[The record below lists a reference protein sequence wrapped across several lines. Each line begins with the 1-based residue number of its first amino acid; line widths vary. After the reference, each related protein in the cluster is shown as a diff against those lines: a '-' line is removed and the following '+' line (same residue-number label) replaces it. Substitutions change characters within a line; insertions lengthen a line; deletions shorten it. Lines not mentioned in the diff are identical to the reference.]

1 MNAGALWRAI
11 AATRSR
17 WRLAALSVLTGTG
30 AVVAAGA
37 LLTLSGYLV
46 SRAAQRPEIL
56 LLTTAIVGVRF
67 FGIARAL
74 LRYLER
80 LVSHDLA
87 FRTLTDLRVRFFR
100 RLVPLVP
107 GGIGDARGADLLSRF
122 VADAD
127 RLQDLYLRALGPPL
141 VAIAAG
147 AIAVA
152 VAAIMLP
159 VAGLVIAGALLL
171 AGVAAPYLVRRVAR
185 HSGRRQAPARAA
197 LTADMVEIVGG
208 APEIVVAGREDEWE
222 RRAAASGARLGR
234 VLRRDAAAIGLASGS
249 VVAVGAGAAVAMAAV
264 AVPAVHD
271 GAVAGVLLAAL
282 VLLALASLE
291 AVAPLGAAA
300 ASIDAVAAAAARL
313 ERVTDR
319 PVPVAAPAAPRPVP
333 ADGALA
339 LRDVRFRYADAPVL
353 DGVDLVLAPGR
364 AVALVGPSGAGKTT
378 LAELLVR
385 FIDPDG
391 GAVTLGGVDIRELD
405 PDALRAVVRL
415 APQDAYLFA
424 TSIRDNVALARPGA
438 GDAEIEQAL
447 ARVGLGDWLASLP
460 DGLDTHVGESGA
472 QVSGGQRQRIAA
484 ARLLLCDAR
493 FVIFDEPTAHLDPAG
508 AAALLGELVACA
520 HVEGRGVLVITHERG
535 DLKAFDAVCELPHRV
550 LERP

>member
-1 MNAGALWRAI
+1 LLRAV
-11 AATRSR
+11 AATRPR
-17 WRLAALSVLTGTG
+17 WRLVALSVLTGTG

-46 SRAAQRPEIL
+46 SRAAQRPDIL

-67 FGIARAL
+67 FGIARAV

-87 FRTLTDLRVRFFR
+87 FRTLTDLRVRFFG

-107 GGIGDARGADLLSRF
+107 GGLHGARSADLLSRF

-141 VAIAAG
+141 VAVCAG
-147 AIAVA
+147 ALAVVA
-152 VAAIMLP
+152 AAIMLP
-159 VAGLVIAGALLL
+159 AAAVVVATVLVTAGGVAPLVI
-171 AGVAAPYLVRRVAR
+171 RRVAR
-185 HSGRRQAPARAA
+185 RSGRRQALARAE
-197 LTADMVEIVGG
+197 LSADMVEIAGG
-208 APEIVVAGREDEWE
+208 APEIVVAGREDDWE
-222 RRAAASGARLGR
+222 RRAAASSARLGR
-234 VLRRDAAAIGLASGS
+234 VLRGSAVSAGLAAGLP
-249 VVAVGAGAAVAMAAV
+249 VAVGAAGAAATAAV

-271 GAVAGVLLAAL
+271 GALAGVLLAAL

-313 ERVTDR
+313 EAVTGQ
-319 PVPVAAPAAPRPVP
+319 PVAVAAPVAPRPVP
-333 ADGALA
+333 GHGALA
-339 LRDVRFRYADAPVL
+339 LRDVTFSYDGAAPVL
-353 DGVDLVLAPGR
+353 SGVDLVLEPGR
-364 AVALVGPSGAGKTT
+364 AIALVGPSGAGKTT

-385 FIDPDG
+385 FRDPTG
-391 GAVTLGGVDIRELD
+391 GVVTLGGVDVRELD

-438 GDAEIEQAL
+438 SDAAIARAL
-447 ARVGLGDWLASLP
+447 ARGGLGEWLDSLP
-460 DGLDTHVGESGA
+460 LGLDTEVGEAGA
-472 QVSGGQRQRIAA
+472 QVSGGQRQRIAV
-484 ARLLLCDAR
+484 ARLLLSGAR
-493 FVIFDEPTAHLDPAG
+493 FLIFDEPTAHLDPTG
-508 AAALLGELVACA
+508 AASLLAELGGLARA
-520 HVEGRGVLVITHERG
+520 ERRGVLVITHEHEG
-535 DLKAFDAVCELPHRV
+535 LAAFDATYALP
-550 LERP
+550 